1 MKKLMIAAAAAAT
14 AGSIF
19 GATAQVYDMTITV
32 KSTECKDNKKLY
44 KNVCADDI
52 QFYRAQAT
60 QKFYGKFWGCG
71 CETLCAPTM
80 YGVPRCGD
88 QERSFV
94 FWGAKG
100 AFHDAQIDWPVLQLV
115 GKNGT
120 NVEGS
125 FNLDL
130 YTCEDG
136 TVAADPDF
144 SLAGAGYGTAS
155 VVACGDKDNYVKSMS
170 GSVVGVANVAALSAV
185 TGCKYCGDTADCN
198 VWDYCDCVAANNDVS
213 AAFGTFTLK
222 YNASQAKALAKGKW
236 IDEAN
241 KFKSFV
247 TDEFACI
254 AAGNVPPAP
263 VEPSAKEVAQ
273 KNYAAA
279 QKALEEAEKALDD
292 LNKGAANCEKGKEL
306 AKAVADATTAQA
318 TKAAALTAAAG
329 ATAEITDVDNAQAEV
344 DAAADAVV
352 QKQKDLDDA
361 VTQTDVAAA
370 KAALEA
376 ANKDLDDANKALANA
391 KKTVPAADA
400 DKLAAYEK
408 ALAES
413 KAADKAKDAADKAKA
428 DWDTNDMDPVVPGT
442 QTGYDLAHDAAVDAH
457 DKAYTDFV
465 MAKIQCAAAGAECK

>member
-71 CETLCAPTM
+71 CETLCAPVV
-80 YGVPRCGD
+80 YGAPRED
-88 QERSFV
+88 KSFV
-94 FWGAKG
+94 FWGADG
-100 AFHDAQIDWPVLQLV
+100 AFHNAEINWSVLQLV

-120 NVEGS
+120 F
-125 FNLDL
+125 FNDTATTEI

-144 SLAGAGYGTAS
+144 TLAGAGYGTAS
-155 VVACGDKDNYVKSMS
+155 VVACGDEDNYVKSMS
-170 GSVVGVANVAALSAV
+170 GSVVGVANVAALADV
-185 TGCKYCGDTADCN
+185 TGCKYCGDLVECH
-198 VWDYCDCVAANNDVS
+198 VWDYCDCVAADNDVS

-254 AAGNVPPAP
+254 AAGDAPVAP
-263 VEPSAKEVAQ
+263 VEPDAKEVAQ

-279 QKALEEAEKALDD
+279 MAAAEAADKVVED
-292 LNKGAANCEKGKEL
+292 LQLGDANCVRGKEL
-306 AKAVADATTAQA
+306 AKAVTDATAAQ
-318 TKAAALTAAAG
+318 TAAATALTTAAG
-329 ATAEITDVDNAQAEV
+329 ATPEINAVNIAQLEVANAEANVEAKQA
-344 DAAADAVV
+344 A
-352 QKQKDLDDA
+352 LDGATTQAA
-361 VTQTDVAAA
+361 VTAATA
-370 KAALEA
+370 DLEA
-376 ANKDLDDANKALANA
+376 AKQDLEDANKALANA
-391 KKTVPAADA
+391 KTAVPTADA

-408 ALAES
+408 ALAEL
-413 KAADKAKDAADKAKA
+413 KAADKALADAITAKA
-428 DWDTNDMDPVVPGT
+428 DWDTNDMDPVEPGV
-442 QTGYDLAHDAAVDAH
+442 QTGWELAMDAAWDAQ
-457 DKAYTDFV
+457 DEAETELI
-465 MAKIQCAAAGAECK
+465 MAKIGCAAVGAECK

>member
-14 AGSIF
+14 VGSIF

-32 KSTECKDNKKLY
+32 KSTECKDNKKIY

-60 QKFYGKFWGCG
+60 QKFYGKFGGCG

-100 AFHDAQIDWPVLQLV
+100 AFHDAQITWPVLQLV

-155 VVACGDKDNYVKSMS
+155 VVACGDEDNYVKSMS

-198 VWDYCDCVAANNDVS
+198 VWDYCDCVAADNDVS

-222 YNASQAKALAKGKW
+222 YNASQAKALNNGKW

-254 AAGNVPPAP
+254 AAGDAP
-263 VEPSAKEVAQ
+263 VEPVEPDAKEVAQ
-273 KNYAAA
+273 KKYAAA
-279 QKALEEAEKALDD
+279 KAAAEAAQKVVDD
-292 LNKGAANCEKGKEL
+292 LNLGAANCVKGKEL
-306 AKAVADATTAQA
+306 AKAVTDATAAQA
-318 TKAAALTAAAG
+318 AAATALTTAAG
-329 ATAEITDVDNAQAEV
+329 ATPEINTVNIAQLEVANAEADVEAKQAAL
-344 DAAADAVV
+344 DGATTQAA
-352 QKQKDLDDA
+352 
-361 VTQTDVAAA
+361 VAAA
-370 KAALEA
+370 KAGLEA
-376 ANKDLDDANKALANA
+376 AKQDLEDANKALANA
-391 KKTVPAADA
+391 KKAVPTADA

-408 ALAES
+408 ALAEL
-413 KAADKAKDAADKAKA
+413 KAADKALADAITAKA
-428 DWDTNDMDPVVPGT
+428 DWDTNDMDPVEPGV
-442 QTGYDLAHDAAVDAH
+442 QTGWKLAKDAALDAQNE
-457 DKAYTDFV
+457 AETELI
-465 MAKIQCAAAGAECK
+465 MATIGCAAAGADCK

>member
-1 MKKLMIAAAAAAT
+1 MNMKKLMIAAAAAAT

-44 KNVCADDI
+44 KNVCADDV

-71 CETLCAPTM
+71 CETLCAPVV
-80 YGVPRCGD
+80 YGAPRQD
-88 QERSFV
+88 KSFV
-94 FWGAKG
+94 FWGKDG
-100 AFHDAQIDWPVLQLV
+100 AFHDAKIDWSVLQLV

-120 NVEGS
+120 NVEGA
-125 FNLDL
+125 FDLEL

-144 SLAGAGYGTAS
+144 TLSGAGYGTAS
-155 VVACGDKDNYVKSMS
+155 VVECGHENNYVKSMS
-170 GSVVGVANVAALSAV
+170 GSVVGVANVAALAEI
-185 TGCKYCGDTADCN
+185 TGCKYCGDIVECH
-198 VWDYCDCVAANNDVS
+198 VWDYCDCVAADDAVS

-254 AAGNVPPAP
+254 AAGDAPVAP
-263 VEPSAKEVAQ
+263 VEPDAKEVAQ

-279 QKALEEAEKALDD
+279 KAAAEAAQKVVDD
-292 LNKGAANCEKGKEL
+292 LNLGAANCVKGKEL
-306 AKAVADATTAQA
+306 AKAVTDATAAQA

-329 ATAEITDVDNAQAEV
+329 ATPEINAVNIAQLEVANAEADVEAKQAAL
-344 DAAADAVV
+344 DGATTQAA
-352 QKQKDLDDA
+352 
-361 VTQTDVAAA
+361 VAAA
-370 KAALEA
+370 KADLEA
-376 ANKDLDDANKALANA
+376 AKQDLEDANKALANA
-391 KKTVPAADA
+391 KKAVPTADA

-408 ALAES
+408 ALAEL
-413 KAADKAKDAADKAKA
+413 KAADKALADAITAKD
-428 DWDTNDMDPVVPGT
+428 DWDTNDMDPVEPGV
-442 QTGYDLAHDAAVDAH
+442 QTGYDLADEAAQEANQ
-457 DKAYTDFV
+457 KAQQDLF
-465 MAKIQCAAAGAECK
+465 MAVIACGAAGAECK

>member
-44 KNVCADDI
+44 KNVCADDV

-71 CETLCAPTM
+71 CETLCAPVV
-80 YGVPRCGD
+80 YGAPRED
-88 QERSFV
+88 KSFV
-94 FWGAKG
+94 FWGADG
-100 AFHDAQIDWPVLQLV
+100 AFHDAKIDWSVLQLV

-120 NVEGS
+120 NVEGA
-125 FNLDL
+125 FNLEL

-144 SLAGAGYGTAS
+144 TLAGAGYGTAS
-155 VVACGDKDNYVKSMS
+155 VVACGDENNYVKSMS
-170 GSVVGVANVAALSAV
+170 GSVVGVANVAALADV
-185 TGCKYCGDTADCN
+185 TGCKYCGDVVDCN
-198 VWDYCDCVAANNDVS
+198 VWDYCDCVAADNDVS

-254 AAGNVPPAP
+254 AAGDTPVTP
-263 VEPSAKEVAQ
+263 VEPDAKEVAQ

-279 QKALEEAEKALDD
+279 QKAFEEAQKAYEDINL
-292 LNKGAANCEKGKEL
+292 GAANCEEGKKL
-306 AKAVADATTAQA
+306 AKAVADATAAQA
-318 TKAAALTAAAG
+318 TAAAAL
-329 ATAEITDVDNAQAEV
+329 ATAEAAPELAAFLTAKANVATAE
-344 DAAADAVV
+344 AA
-352 QKQKDLDDA
+352 
-361 VTQTDVAAA
+361 VAAA
-370 KAALEA
+370 EA
-376 ANKDLDDANKALANA
+376 AYKAELNPANIPALKADLDNAKAVLDNANQMLANA
-391 KKTVPAADA
+391 KKAADK
-400 DKLAAYEK
+400 DKMAAYDK
-408 ALAES
+408 ALAE
-413 KAADKAKDAADKAKA
+413 KEIADKAKDAADKAKA
-428 DWDTNDMDPVVPGT
+428 DWDTNDMDPDTAGV
-442 QTGYDLAHDAAVDAH
+442 QTGYDLAWDAA
-457 DKAYTDFV
+457 DKAADEAYMNLT

>member
-71 CETLCAPTM
+71 CETLCAPVV
-80 YGVPRCGD
+80 YGAPRED
-88 QERSFV
+88 KSFV
-94 FWGAKG
+94 FWGADG
-100 AFHDAQIDWPVLQLV
+100 AFHNAEINWSVLQLV

-120 NVEGS
+120 NVEGA
-125 FNLDL
+125 FNLEL

-144 SLAGAGYGTAS
+144 TLAGAGYGTAS
-155 VVACGDKDNYVKSMS
+155 VVACGDEDNYVKSMS
-170 GSVVGVANVAALSAV
+170 GSVVGVANVAALADV
-185 TGCKYCGDTADCN
+185 TGCKYCGDLVDCN
-198 VWDYCDCVAANNDVS
+198 VWDYCDCVAADNDVS

-254 AAGNVPPAP
+254 AAGDAPVAP
-263 VEPSAKEVAQ
+263 VEPDAKEVAQ

-279 QKALEEAEKALDD
+279 KAAAEAADKVVED
-292 LNKGAANCEKGKEL
+292 LQLGDANCVRGKEL
-306 AKAVADATTAQA
+306 AKAVTDATAAQ
-318 TKAAALTAAAG
+318 TAAATALTTAAG
-329 ATAEITDVDNAQAEV
+329 ATPEINAVNIAQLEVANAEANVEAKQA
-344 DAAADAVV
+344 A
-352 QKQKDLDDA
+352 LDGATTQAA
-361 VTQTDVAAA
+361 VTAA
-370 KAALEA
+370 KADLEA
-376 ANKDLDDANKALANA
+376 AKQDLEDANKALANA
-391 KKTVPAADA
+391 KKAVPTADA

-408 ALAES
+408 ALAEL
-413 KAADKAKDAADKAKA
+413 KAADKALADAITAKA
-428 DWDTNDMDPVVPGT
+428 DWDTNDMDPVEPGV
-442 QTGYDLAHDAAVDAH
+442 QTGWELAMDAAWDAQ
-457 DKAYTDFV
+457 DEAETELI
-465 MAKIQCAAAGAECK
+465 MAKIGCAAVGAECK